1 MKRRAMVAAWLLLLT
16 VVANGIAGPT
26 AIAQPET
33 SPTATAPGTLVR
45 WEPIPP
51 IGGHPA
57 WRILYTSTRLDG
69 AIVPV
74 SGVIAIPATT
84 APQEGFPLLAIAHP
98 TAGLGRQ
105 CAPSLLLQNNASLMS
120 QLYQEILTPYL
131 DAGFALIMSDYQ
143 GLGIPGDPS
152 YLIGAIEGRNLLD
165 SVRAARAFPDI
176 PLSASTQIIGHSQGG
191 HAAAFALQLAPDY
204 APELTFDGAVLA
216 APALDPRGIFTSLIA
231 GDVASENISLILFV
245 MGAWSATYPDAS
257 LDQVTTP
264 LGQEVIET
272 EIADACLIEAGL
284 AAANHSPSD
293 LFLPDAPEA
302 WSDLA
307 AENTPAA
314 GPWPMPALIVHG
326 VDDEVIDPAM
336 TAAFVDGL
344 CASGS
349 TVAFI
354 EYPGADHFG
363 VLSAA
368 GDTMRNWL
376 LDRVAGE
383 PAPSSCA
390 QATVLGTAP

>member
-16 VVANGIAGPT
+16 VVTNGIAGP
-26 AIAQPET
+26 AAVAQPEA
-33 SPTATAPGTLVR
+33 SPTATAPGALVR
-45 WEPIPP
+45 WEPIPS

-57 WRILYTSTRLDG
+57 WRILYTSTGLDG
-69 AIVPV
+69 AIVPI
-74 SGVIAIPATT
+74 SGVIAIPAAT

-143 GLGIPGDPS
+143 GLGMQGDPS

-165 SVRAARAFPDI
+165 SVRAARALPDVS
-176 PLSASTQIIGHSQGG
+176 LSDSTQLIGHSQGG

-216 APALDPRGIFTSLIA
+216 APALDPRGIFTSLID
-231 GDVASENISLILFV
+231 GDVASENTSLILFV
-245 MGAWSATYPDAS
+245 MAAWSATYADAS

-272 EIADACLIEAGL
+272 EIAGACLIEAGL
-284 AAANHSPSD
+284 AAANHAPSD

-314 GPWPMPALIVHG
+314 GTWPMPVLIVHG

-336 TAAFVDGL
+336 TASFVDGL

-363 VLSAA
+363 ILSAA
-368 GDTMRNWL
+368 GDTMRDWL

-383 PAPSSCA
+383 PAPSDCA
-390 QATVLGTAP
+390 QATVRGTAP